1 MTKMTDS
8 MRATMLASAAK
19 LRPGWR
25 PETQSASM
33 PAAVQLAGRE
43 DQQEPHR
50 LKPPTSTG
58 LPHRSSRGMV
68 AATRHQHK
76 GRSQAGF
83 TLVEVLVVLSIIG
96 LVVGLIGPRV
106 VGYLT
111 DAKVSTARIQ
121 ATTLSNAV
129 ELFFI
134 DNGRYPLEQEG
145 LQALVAAPSNLRTW
159 NGPYLKGSTVPRDPW
174 GRPYG
179 YAVQNDGRGFAI
191 TIAGNDR
198 PGGGEDSLAQRQL
211 SATRGNVTR

>member
-1 MTKMTDS
+1 MTDS

-19 LRPGWR
+19 LRPGWV
-25 PETQSASM
+25 PGSQSAST
-33 PAAVQLAGRE
+33 PAATVPIAGRG
-43 DQQEPHR
+43 DHQAPHR
-50 LKPPTSTG
+50 LKPPTSAG
-58 LPHRSSRGMV
+58 VPHQPSQGMV
-68 AATRHQHK
+68 AAARHQHK

-111 DAKVSTARIQ
+111 DAKISTARIQ

-159 NGPYLKGSTVPRDPW
+159 NGPYLKGSAVPRDPW

-179 YAVQNDGRGFAI
+179 YAVQNDGRGFVI

-198 PGGGEDSLAQRQL
+198 QGGAEDSLAQRQL
-211 SATRGNVTR
+211 SSTRGNVTR

>member
-43 DQQEPHR
+43 DQREPHR
-50 LKPPTSTG
+50 LKPPTSQG
-58 LPHRSSRGMV
+58 LPHQSSRGMV

-121 ATTLSNAV
+121 ATTL
-129 ELFFI
+129 
-134 DNGRYPLEQEG
+134 
-145 LQALVAAPSNLRTW
+145 
-159 NGPYLKGSTVPRDPW
+159 
-174 GRPYG
+174 
-179 YAVQNDGRGFAI
+179 
-191 TIAGNDR
+191 
-198 PGGGEDSLAQRQL
+198 
-211 SATRGNVTR
+211 